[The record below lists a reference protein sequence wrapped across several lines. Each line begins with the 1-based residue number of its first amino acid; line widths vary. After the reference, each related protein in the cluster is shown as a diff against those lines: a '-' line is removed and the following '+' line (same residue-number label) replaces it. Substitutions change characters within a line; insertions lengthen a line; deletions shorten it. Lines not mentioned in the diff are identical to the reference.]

1 VEYKYLL
8 IRKAALTLVVG
19 TAFLFLSCQSTSML
33 FKGRRPELSQD
44 RDLYTIAKAD
54 LQAGQYEK
62 ALTSLKKI
70 LDVSPDHPE
79 MAKIKY
85 DIARAYY
92 YNGDFEYSIDVSRK
106 WLIDYSENQMKEEI
120 QALLGKNYQA
130 MGDYPAAFAW
140 FLKARESIIDVAYPE
155 NKEKQIDSLV
165 IELINS
171 SQITN
176 LTEML
181 KIDYNGIYT
190 PYIHR
195 KSALLYME
203 ENQLQKARESAMSF
217 VLSTNDQAMVNAGRE
232 LLETIYRRIGE
243 FGNIKRT
250 AIGCLLPLKGQFALY
265 GQELLNGIQLGMDIF
280 NRSEANE
287 IELIIINTNGTV
299 EDTVAGI
306 DTLVHQEK
314 VMAILGPLA
323 SKPASAA
330 VKKAQEL
337 GVPIITFTQKA
348 DISKEGDMVF
358 RNFLTPSKEIDIL
371 LNKSINDMGMKRFGI
386 FYPDTPYGKYLM
398 NLFWDRVEEMNCEIT
413 AVESYQP
420 GETDFA
426 EGIKKMVGLYYP
438 RPESVTRMLE
448 ALKVIQEK
456 EEADKNTDTQ
466 ELTSEDLIDEEIPDH
481 DMEATEDYPELG
493 VEEMEPEA
501 EDDETVE
508 EIEEEEPEP
517 IVDFDAVFIP
527 DDYRNIALIAPQF
540 PFYSVFNVPFL
551 GTSWGFSD
559 ELIETTGS
567 YIQGAIFPAGFFI
580 DSESENVKE
589 FVKDYRENYESD
601 PGIFAANG
609 YDTIRL
615 IIEILKDIDV
625 RTRLDFQ
632 KALFESK
639 NFIGVTGKNSFD
651 ETGDV
656 EKDPLLLTVYGRR
669 LQVLH

>member
-1 VEYKYLL
+1 MNNRYLL

-33 FKGRRPELSQD
+33 FKGRRPEVSQD
-44 RDLYTIAKAD
+44 QDLYTKAKAD

-85 DIARAYY
+85 DMAQAYY

-106 WLIDYSENQMKEEI
+106 WLIDYSENQLKGEI
-120 QALLGKNYQA
+120 QALLGKSYQA
-130 MGDYPAAFAW
+130 MGDYPAAFSW
-140 FLKARESIIDVAYPE
+140 FLKARESITGVAYPE

-171 SQITN
+171 SQITD

-181 KIDYNGIYT
+181 KLDYNGIYA
-190 PYIHR
+190 PHIHR
-195 KSALLYME
+195 KFALLYME

-217 VLSTNDQAMVNAGRE
+217 VLSTKDQAMVNAGRE

-243 FGNIKRT
+243 TGNVKRT
-250 AIGCLLPLKGQFALY
+250 AIGCLLPLKGPFALY

-280 NRSEANE
+280 NKSDANE
-287 IELIIINTNGTV
+287 LELVIFNTNGTV
-299 EDTVAGI
+299 EGIEAGI
-306 DTLVHQEK
+306 DKLAHQEK
-314 VMAILGPLA
+314 VIAILGPLF
-323 SKPASAA
+323 SKPAAVAA
-330 VKKAQEL
+330 KKAQEL
-337 GVPIITFTQKA
+337 GVPIITFTRREG
-348 DISKEGDMVF
+348 ISSEGDMVF
-358 RNFLTPSKEIDIL
+358 RNFLTPSKEIKIL
-371 LNKSINDMGMKRFGI
+371 LNKSISMGMKRFGI
-386 FYPDTPYGKYLM
+386 FYPDTTNGNNYMK
-398 NLFWDRVEEMNCEIT
+398 LFWDRVDEMGGSIT
-413 AVESYQP
+413 AVESYNTDD
-420 GETDFA
+420 TDFA

-448 ALKVIQEK
+448 ALKVVEEK
-456 EEADKNTDTQ
+456 ENADKKTDTQ
-466 ELTSEDLIDEEIPDH
+466 KPTSEDLIEEEIPDH
-481 DMEATEDYPELG
+481 DIKSTEDLPDLIL
-493 VEEMEPEA
+493 EETEPEA

-551 GTSWGFSD
+551 GTSWGLSD

-567 YIQGAIFPAGFFI
+567 YIQGAIFPAGFFV
-580 DSESENVKE
+580 DSNSENVKE
-589 FVKDYRENYESD
+589 FVKDYRENFESD
-601 PGIFAANG
+601 PAIFAANG

-632 KALFESK
+632 KALFDNK
-639 NFIGVTGKNSFD
+639 NFIGVTGKISFD
-651 ETGDV
+651 ETGEV

>member
-456 EEADKNTDTQ
+456 EESDKNTDTQ